1 MKGLSSKHSS
11 EEGQGLVEYALLL
24 TLVAVVV
31 IGILSVLG
39 TSINNVY
46 LKVMTGLQPNGVITS
61 VAAARGG
68 GGNANNVTAT
78 IAVSEN
84 TNVTVKDSQS
94 GQTQTKACNG
104 SCSVTLTEV
113 GNQAGVITVTADAGG
128 TLSAGYPTK

>member
-11 EEGQGLVEYALLL
+11 EKGQGLVEYALLL

-31 IGILSVLG
+31 IGILSLLG

-46 LKVMTGLQPNGVITS
+46 LKVVTGLQSSGVITS
-61 VAAARGG
+61 VSVARGG

-84 TNVTVKDSQS
+84 TNVTVTDSQS
-94 GQTQTKACNG
+94 GQTQTTACNG
-104 SCSVTLTEV
+104 SCSVTLTEI
-113 GNQAGVITVTADAGG
+113 GNQAGMITVTADAGG
-128 TLSAGYPTK
+128 VLSAGYAAK

>member
-1 MKGLSSKHSS
+1 MKGLFSKHSS
-11 EEGQGLVEYALLL
+11 EKGQGLVEYALLL

-46 LKVMTGLQPNGVITS
+46 LKVITGLQPNGVITS
-61 VAAARGG
+61 VTAARGG

-94 GQTQTKACNG
+94 GKTQTTACNG
-104 SCSVTLTEV
+104 SCSVTLTEI
-113 GNQAGVITVTADAGG
+113 GDQAGVVTVTADAGG
-128 TLSAGYPTK
+128 TLSAGYPAK